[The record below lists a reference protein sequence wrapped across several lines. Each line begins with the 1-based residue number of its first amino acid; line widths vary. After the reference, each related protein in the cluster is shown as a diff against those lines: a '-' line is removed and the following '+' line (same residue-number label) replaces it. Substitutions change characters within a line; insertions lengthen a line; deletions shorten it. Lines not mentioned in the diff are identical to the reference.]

1 MNSNSGAFSVP
12 SGYQL
17 AHFTEIGSTND
28 EAKRAA
34 ETGEPGNLW
43 VVADRQTAGR
53 GRRGRG
59 WVSGLGNLFASVM
72 IRPAAAPEASGLLSL
87 AASLAVHDA
96 LASLTGSGDALTCK
110 WPNDVLLN
118 GAKVAGILLESASS
132 GGRIDWAVIGIG
144 INVAYAPSGLPY
156 PAASLRDAGFA
167 GLSAADVFAALA
179 QSVAVRI
186 GDWEAGSGEGLRD
199 AWLARAH
206 GLGGKIT
213 AHVGTATV
221 AGTFEG
227 LDSDGTLIVR
237 EAAGGV
243 RRIRSADVFPQS
255 GS

>member
-12 SGYQL
+12 SGYRL
-17 AHFTEIGSTND
+17 ARFAELGSTND

-34 ETGEPGNLW
+34 EAGEPGNMW
-43 VVADRQTAGR
+43 VVAERQTAGR

-59 WVSGLGNLFASVM
+59 WVSEPGNLFASLM
-72 IRPAAAPEASGLLSL
+72 IRPQVKPEMSGLLSL
-87 AASLAVHDA
+87 AVALAVHDA
-96 LASLTGSGDALTCK
+96 LAGLTGSGDALTCK

-118 GAKVAGILLESASS
+118 GNKVAGVLLESASS

-144 INVAYAPSGLPY
+144 INVAQAPSGLPY
-156 PAASLRDAGFA
+156 PATSLHASGFSK
-167 GLSAADVFAALA
+167 LSPADVLAALA
-179 QSVAVRI
+179 QSVDDRI
-186 GDWEAGSGEGLRD
+186 AAWEAGSADALCD

-221 AGTFEG
+221 SGTFEG

-243 RRIRSADVFPQS
+243 RRIRSADVFPQA